1 MSNYIGI
8 PILLV
13 AALLNS
19 TLMSEFR
26 IGGGAPDLVF
36 MLVVS
41 WALLGDVEEALTWAV
56 IGGVMQDLL
65 SVAPLG
71 TSSLGLVIVA
81 FGADTIFG
89 QIQRSNFIV
98 PPVTA
103 IGGTFVYHLTTV
115 IILGVIGVSI
125 PLGRGLTY
133 VTLPTLFYNALL
145 IIPVFRA
152 TGILYR
158 WLHPHRVRIQ

>member
-8 PILLV
+8 PILLL

-19 TLMSEFR
+19 TLMAEFR

-36 MLVVS
+36 LLVVS

-81 FGADTIFG
+81 FGADTVFG
-89 QIQRSNFIV
+89 EIS
-98 PPVTA
+98 
-103 IGGTFVYHLTTV
+103 G
-115 IILGVIGVSI
+115 IISSRRL
-125 PLGRGLTY
+125 
-133 VTLPTLFYNALL
+133 
-145 IIPVFRA
+145 
-152 TGILYR
+152 
-158 WLHPHRVRIQ
+158 